1 MPFCFAFCIFV
12 FIKTLDDNILRY
24 CYIVLTESL
33 PRITHH
39 ENFTTC
45 LLASTGAVSAVRL
58 IRDADGYHIRA
69 TLSVSAPARILP
81 TVETARGQ
89 VRIFKTLEAAVKVC
103 TDAGI
108 QSVSIG

>member
-1 MPFCFAFCIFV
+1 M
-12 FIKTLDDNILRY
+12 KTSQLA
-24 CYIVLTESL
+24 
-33 PRITHH
+33 
-39 ENFTTC
+39 
-45 LLASTGAVSAVRL
+45 LLASTGAVSGVRL

-69 TLSVSAPARILP
+69 TLSVSAPAGLLP

-89 VRIFKTLEAAVKVC
+89 VRIFKSLEAAVKVC